1 MQDTPLASL
10 NDDRAPSLR
19 RITGITPNSDITNQT
34 TGFSLRAA
42 VAVLPSE
49 QFEQVLYALNDI
61 TPQEARGMA
70 VVTLCSNFLEATKE
84 STKAESLSSIPATQI
99 VLVNQ
104 FSHATMKA
112 LALSL

>member
-34 TGFSLRAA
+34 TGFSLQAA
-42 VAVLPSE
+42 VAVLPAE

-70 VVTLCSNFLEATKE
+70 LVTLCSKFPE
-84 STKAESLSSIPATQI
+84 SMKAETLSSIPATK
-99 VLVNQ
+99 
-104 FSHATMKA
+104 SP
-112 LALSL
+112 

>member
-34 TGFSLRAA
+34 TGFSLQAA
-42 VAVLPSE
+42 VAVLPAE

-70 VVTLCSNFLEATKE
+70 IVTLCSNFLK
-84 STKAESLSSIPATQI
+84 SMKAETLSSIPATK
-99 VLVNQ
+99 
-104 FSHATMKA
+104 SP
-112 LALSL
+112 